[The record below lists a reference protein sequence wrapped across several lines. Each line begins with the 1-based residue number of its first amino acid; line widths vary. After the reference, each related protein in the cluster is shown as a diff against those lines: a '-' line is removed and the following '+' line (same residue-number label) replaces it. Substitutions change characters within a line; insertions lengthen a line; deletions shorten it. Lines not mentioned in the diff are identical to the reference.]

1 VTRLVVGGLA
11 FVAGALLWFLSR
23 ARARPLAPGAAPV
36 PVATLP
42 RVGLA
47 LAALGLATLA
57 STQPGVAWSVS
68 SICFSLVAIV
78 LIVTVL
84 RDSLR
89 R

>member
-1 VTRLVVGGLA
+1 MTRLVVGAVA
-11 FVAGALLWFLSR
+11 FVAGALLWFFSR
-23 ARARPLAPGAAPV
+23 GRPVAAATTPV

-47 LAALGLATLA
+47 LSALGLATLA

>member
-1 VTRLVVGGLA
+1 MTRLVIGSAA
-11 FVAGALLWFLSR
+11 FVLGALLWFLTRGR
-23 ARARPLAPGAAPV
+23 ASASAPHGPASM
-36 PVATLP
+36 LP

-47 LAALGLATLA
+47 LAALGLSTLA
-57 STQPGVAWSVS
+57 SAQPGVAWSIS